1 MNKEDFKKIAY
12 PETYADE
19 KELHDIFTF
28 MRREDPVSW
37 VEPDQFRPFWAI
49 TKHEDIIE
57 IEKQNELFIND
68 PRTTLM
74 DIPTEDAIK
83 EFTGGSHLL
92 VRSLVHM
99 DNPDHQLYRSL
110 TQKWFAPPNL
120 ESLKKDIRNIAKE
133 YVNKMVDHGNE
144 CDFAK
149 DVAIFYPLRVIM
161 SILGVPKEDEPRM
174 LRLTQ
179 ELFGG
184 RDEDMIRDE
193 MIRDTEDQDPESNTI
208 TDFFEYFNALTE
220 DRRKNPTNDVSSV
233 IANAKINN
241 EQLGHLEAMSYYVII
256 ATAGHDTTSSSTAGG
271 ILALIENPD
280 QLLKLENN
288 PSLMTSAV
296 EETIRWVTPVKNF
309 FRTATQ
315 NYDLKDREIK
325 KDDSILL
332 CYPSGN
338 RDEEIFD
345 DPFKFKVDRS
355 PNRHL
360 AFGHGAHLCL
370 GKYLA
375 KIEMEIFYEELFKKI
390 DNIQL
395 NGEPEW
401 VKASFVSGLKS
412 LPIKYTLQ

>member
-193 MIRDTEDQDPESNTI
+193 SETSSESNTI

-280 QLLKLENN
+280 QLSKLKNN

-345 DPFKFKVDRS
+345 DPFEFKVDRS

>member
-28 MRREDPVSW
+28 MRKEDPVSW
-37 VEPDQFRPFWAI
+37 VEPNQFRPFWAI

-193 MIRDTEDQDPESNTI
+193 SETSSESNTI

-241 EQLGHLEAMSYYVII
+241 EQLGHLEAMSYYIII

-280 QLLKLENN
+280 QLLKLKNN

>member
-12 PETYADE
+12 PETYANE

-28 MRREDPVSW
+28 MRKKDPVSW
-37 VEPDQFRPFWAI
+37 VEPEDYRPFWAI

-57 IEKQNELFIND
+57 IEKQNEIFIND

-83 EFTGGSHLL
+83 EFTGGNHLL
-92 VRSLVHM
+92 VRTLVHM
-99 DNPDHQLYRSL
+99 DNPDHQIYRSL

-133 YVNKMVDHGNE
+133 YVNKMIDHGSE

-149 DVAIFYPLRVIM
+149 DVAIFYPLRIIM
-161 SILGVPKEDEPRM
+161 SILGVPKEDEPKM

-193 MIRDTEDQDPESNTI
+193 SETSSESNTI

-220 DRRKNPTNDVSSV
+220 DRRKNPTNDVSSI
-233 IANAKINN
+233 IANAQINN

-280 QLLKLENN
+280 QLSKLKNN
-288 PSLMTSAV
+288 PNLMTSAV

-412 LPIKYTLQ
+412 LPIKYTLR

>member
-1 MNKEDFKKIAY
+1 MNKENFKKIAY

-193 MIRDTEDQDPESNTI
+193 SETSSESNTI

-280 QLLKLENN
+280 QLLKLKNN

-338 RDEEIFD
+338 RDEEIFA

>member
-28 MRREDPVSW
+28 MRKEDPVSW

-193 MIRDTEDQDPESNTI
+193 SETSSESNTI

-233 IANAKINN
+233 IANAQINN

-280 QLLKLENN
+280 QLSKLKNN

>member
-28 MRREDPVSW
+28 MRKNDPVSW
-37 VEPDQFRPFWAI
+37 VEPDQYRPFWAI

-193 MIRDTEDQDPESNTI
+193 SETSSESNTI
-208 TDFFEYFNALTE
+208 TDFFEYFTALTE

-233 IANAKINN
+233 IANAQINN

-271 ILALIENPD
+271 ILALIENPE
-280 QLLKLENN
+280 QLSKLKNN

-315 NYDLKDREIK
+315 NYDLKDRKIK

-345 DPFKFKVDRS
+345 DPFEFKVDRS

-412 LPIKYTLQ
+412 LPIKYSLQ

>member
-19 KELHDIFTF
+19 KELHNIFTF
-28 MRREDPVSW
+28 MRKNDPVSW
-37 VEPDQFRPFWAI
+37 VEPDQYKPFWAI

-193 MIRDTEDQDPESNTI
+193 SETSSESNTI
-208 TDFFEYFNALTE
+208 TDFFEYFTALTE
-220 DRRKNPTNDVSSV
+220 DRRINPTNDVSSV
-233 IANAKINN
+233 IANAQINN

-271 ILALIENPD
+271 ILALIENPE
-280 QLLKLENN
+280 QLSKLKNN

-309 FRTATQ
+309 FRTAAQ
-315 NYDLKDREIK
+315 NYDLKDRKIK

-345 DPFKFKVDRS
+345 DPFQFKVDRS

-390 DNIQL
+390 ENIEL

-412 LPIKYTLQ
+412 LPIRYTLQ

>member
-133 YVNKMVDHGNE
+133 YVNKMVDYGNE

-149 DVAIFYPLRVIM
+149 DIAIFYPLRVIM

-193 MIRDTEDQDPESNTI
+193 SETSSESNTI

-233 IANAKINN
+233 IANAQINN

-280 QLLKLENN
+280 QLSKLKNN
-288 PSLMTSAV
+288 PNLMTSAV

>member
-193 MIRDTEDQDPESNTI
+193 SETSSESNTI

-241 EQLGHLEAMSYYVII
+241 EQLGHLEAMSYYIII

-280 QLLKLENN
+280 QLLKLKNN

-332 CYPSGN
+332 CYPSGI
-338 RDEEIFD
+338 RDEEIFA

-360 AFGHGAHLCL
+360 AFVHGAHLCL

-375 KIEMEIFYEELFKKI
+375 KIEMEIFYEELFIKI

>member
-99 DNPDHQLYRSL
+99 DNPDHQSYRSL

-120 ESLKKDIRNIAKE
+120 ESLKIDIRNIAKE
-133 YVNKMVDHGNE
+133 YVNKMVDYGSE

-149 DVAIFYPLRVIM
+149 DIAIFYPLRVIM

-193 MIRDTEDQDPESNTI
+193 SETSSESNTI

-233 IANAKINN
+233 IANAQINN
-241 EQLGHLEAMSYYVII
+241 EQLGHLEAMSYYIII

-280 QLLKLENN
+280 QLSKLKNN

>member
-12 PETYADE
+12 PETYANE
-19 KELHDIFTF
+19 KELHDIFSF
-28 MRREDPVSW
+28 MRKKDPVSW
-37 VEPDQFRPFWAI
+37 VEPDEYRPFWAI
-49 TKHEDIIE
+49 TKHEDIIK
-57 IEKQNELFIND
+57 IEKQNEIFIND

-92 VRSLVHM
+92 VRTLVHM
-99 DNPDHQLYRSL
+99 DNPDHQIYRSL

-120 ESLKKDIRNIAKE
+120 ESLKKDIRNIARE
-133 YVNKMVDHGNE
+133 YVNKMVDHGSE

-149 DVAIFYPLRVIM
+149 DVAIFYPLRIIM

-193 MIRDTEDQDPESNTI
+193 SETSSESNTI

-280 QLLKLENN
+280 QLSKLKNN

-315 NYDLKDREIK
+315 NYDLKDRKIK

-390 DNIQL
+390 ENIEL

-412 LPIKYTLQ
+412 LPIRYTLQ

>member
-28 MRREDPVSW
+28 MRKEDPVSW

-193 MIRDTEDQDPESNTI
+193 SETSSESNTI

-220 DRRKNPTNDVSSV
+220 NRRKNPTIDVSSV

-280 QLLKLENN
+280 QLSKLKNN

>member
-193 MIRDTEDQDPESNTI
+193 SETSSESNTI

-241 EQLGHLEAMSYYVII
+241 EQLGHLEAMSYYIII

-280 QLLKLENN
+280 QLLKLKNN

-315 NYDLKDREIK
+315 NYYLKDREIK

>member
-193 MIRDTEDQDPESNTI
+193 SETSSESNTI

-280 QLLKLENN
+280 QLLKLKNN

-338 RDEEIFD
+338 RDEEIFA

>member
-49 TKHEDIIE
+49 PKHEDIIE

-193 MIRDTEDQDPESNTI
+193 SETSSESNTI

-256 ATAGHDTTSSSTAGG
+256 ATAGHDSTSSSTAGG

-280 QLLKLENN
+280 QLSKLKNN

-338 RDEEIFD
+338 RDEEIFA

-390 DNIQL
+390 ENIEL

-412 LPIKYTLQ
+412 LPIKYTLH

>member
-12 PETYADE
+12 PETYANE
-19 KELHDIFTF
+19 KELHDIFSF
-28 MRREDPVSW
+28 MRKKDPVSW
-37 VEPDQFRPFWAI
+37 VEPDEYRPFWAI

-57 IEKQNELFIND
+57 IEKQNEIFIND

-92 VRSLVHM
+92 VRTLVHM
-99 DNPDHQLYRSL
+99 DNPDHQIYRSL

-120 ESLKKDIRNIAKE
+120 ESLKKDIRNIARE
-133 YVNKMVDHGNE
+133 YVNKMIDHGSE

-149 DVAIFYPLRVIM
+149 DVAIFYPLRIIM

-193 MIRDTEDQDPESNTI
+193 SETSSESNTI

-280 QLLKLENN
+280 QLSKLKNN

-315 NYDLKDREIK
+315 NYDLKDRKIK

-390 DNIQL
+390 ENIEL

-412 LPIKYTLQ
+412 LPIRYTLQ

>member
-28 MRREDPVSW
+28 MRKEDPVSW
-37 VEPDQFRPFWAI
+37 VEPNQFRPFWAI

-99 DNPDHQLYRSL
+99 DNPDHQSYRSL

-133 YVNKMVDHGNE
+133 YVNKMVDYGNE

-149 DVAIFYPLRVIM
+149 DIAIFYPLRIIM

-193 MIRDTEDQDPESNTI
+193 SETSSESNTI

-233 IANAKINN
+233 IANAQINN

-280 QLLKLENN
+280 QLSKLKNN
-288 PSLMTSAV
+288 PNLMTSAV

-315 NYDLKDREIK
+315 NYDLKDRKIK

>member
-1 MNKEDFKKIAY
+1 MNKENFKKIAY

-28 MRREDPVSW
+28 MRKEDPVSW
-37 VEPDQFRPFWAI
+37 VEPNQFRPFWAI

-99 DNPDHQLYRSL
+99 DNPDHQSYRSL

-193 MIRDTEDQDPESNTI
+193 SEISSESNTI

-241 EQLGHLEAMSYYVII
+241 EQLGHLEAMSYYIII

-280 QLLKLENN
+280 QLSKLKNN

>member
-193 MIRDTEDQDPESNTI
+193 SETSSESNTI

-280 QLLKLENN
+280 QLSKLKNN

-315 NYDLKDREIK
+315 NYDLKNREIK

>member
-193 MIRDTEDQDPESNTI
+193 SETSSESNTI
-208 TDFFEYFNALTE
+208 TDFFEYFTALTE

-233 IANAKINN
+233 IANAQINN

-271 ILALIENPD
+271 ILALIENPE
-280 QLLKLENN
+280 QLSKLKNN
-288 PSLMTSAV
+288 PNLMTSAV

-315 NYDLKDREIK
+315 NYDLKDRKIK

-345 DPFKFKVDRS
+345 DPFEFKVDRS

-390 DNIQL
+390 ENIEL

-412 LPIKYTLQ
+412 LPIRYTLQ

>member
-28 MRREDPVSW
+28 MRKEDPVSW
-37 VEPDQFRPFWAI
+37 VEPNQFRPFWAI

-193 MIRDTEDQDPESNTI
+193 SETSSESNTI

-233 IANAKINN
+233 IANAQINN

-280 QLLKLENN
+280 QLSKLKNN

>member
-28 MRREDPVSW
+28 MRKNDPVSW
-37 VEPDQFRPFWAI
+37 VEPDQYKPFWAI

-193 MIRDTEDQDPESNTI
+193 SETSSESNTI
-208 TDFFEYFNALTE
+208 TDFFEYFTALTE

-233 IANAKINN
+233 IANAQINN

-271 ILALIENPD
+271 ILALIENPE
-280 QLLKLENN
+280 QLSKLKNN

-309 FRTATQ
+309 FRTAAQ
-315 NYDLKDREIK
+315 NYDLKDRKIK

-345 DPFKFKVDRS
+345 DPFQFKVDRS

-390 DNIQL
+390 ENIEL

-412 LPIKYTLQ
+412 LPIRYTLQ

>member
-28 MRREDPVSW
+28 MRKEDPVSW
-37 VEPDQFRPFWAI
+37 VEPNQFRPFWAI

-193 MIRDTEDQDPESNTI
+193 SETSSESNTI

-233 IANAKINN
+233 IANAKIND
-241 EQLGHLEAMSYYVII
+241 EQLGHLEAMSYYIII

-280 QLLKLENN
+280 QLLKLKNN

-412 LPIKYTLQ
+412 LPIKYSLQ

>member
-193 MIRDTEDQDPESNTI
+193 SETSSESNTI
-208 TDFFEYFNALTE
+208 TDFFEYFNSLTE

-280 QLLKLENN
+280 QLSKLKNN

>member
-1 MNKEDFKKIAY
+1 MNKENFKKIAY

-193 MIRDTEDQDPESNTI
+193 SETSSESNTI

-233 IANAKINN
+233 IANAKIND
-241 EQLGHLEAMSYYVII
+241 EQLGHLEAMSYYIII

-280 QLLKLENN
+280 QLSKLKNN

>member
-28 MRREDPVSW
+28 MRKEDPVSW

-99 DNPDHQLYRSL
+99 DNPDHQSYRSL

-133 YVNKMVDHGNE
+133 YVNKMVDYGNE

-193 MIRDTEDQDPESNTI
+193 SETSSESNTI

-233 IANAKINN
+233 IANAQINN

-280 QLLKLENN
+280 QLSKLKNN

>member
-193 MIRDTEDQDPESNTI
+193 SETSSESNTI

-241 EQLGHLEAMSYYVII
+241 EQLGHLEAMSYYIII

-280 QLLKLENN
+280 QLLKLKNN

-338 RDEEIFD
+338 RDEEIFA

-390 DNIQL
+390 YNIQL

>member
-1 MNKEDFKKIAY
+1 MRNKY
-12 PETYADE
+12 PVT
-19 KELHDIFTF
+19 
-28 MRREDPVSW
+28 W
-37 VEPDQFRPFWAI
+37 VEPNQYRPFWAI
-49 TKHEDIIE
+49 TKHSDIIE
-57 IEKQNELFIND
+57 IEKQNDIFIND

-74 DIPTEDAIK
+74 DIPTEEAIR

-92 VRSLVHM
+92 VRTLVHM
-99 DNPDHQLYRSL
+99 DNPDHQTYRAL
-110 TQKWFAPPNL
+110 TQKWFSPPNL
-120 ESLKKDIRNIAKE
+120 ETLKKDIRHIAQE
-133 YVNKMVDHGNE
+133 YVEKMVDLGGE

-149 DVAIFYPLRVIM
+149 DVAIFYPLRIIM
-161 SILGVPKEDEPRM
+161 SILGVPKKDETRM

-184 RDEDMIRDE
+184 GDEDMIRDVE
-193 MIRDTEDQDPESNTI
+193 ESSPQSNTI
-208 TDFFEYFNALTE
+208 TDFFEYFNNLTE
-220 DRRKNPTNDVSSV
+220 ERRKNPTNDVASV
-233 IANAKINN
+233 IANATINN
-241 EQLGHLEAMSYYVII
+241 EPLGHLEAMSYYTII

-271 ILALIENPD
+271 ILAMIQNPD
-280 QLLKLENN
+280 QFLKLKKN
-288 PSLMTSAV
+288 PSLMPSAV

-309 FRTATQ
+309 FRTAT
-315 NYDLKDREIK
+315 KDYVIKDQKIK
-325 KDDSILL
+325 KNDSILL

-338 RDEEIFD
+338 RDEDVFD
-345 DPFKFKVDRS
+345 DPFSFKVDRT

-390 DNIQL
+390 NKIEL
-395 NGEPEW
+395 NGEPQW

>member
-1 MNKEDFKKIAY
+1 MNKENFKKIAY

-28 MRREDPVSW
+28 MRKNDPVSW
-37 VEPDQFRPFWAI
+37 VEPDQYRPFWAI

-161 SILGVPKEDEPRM
+161 SILGVSKEDEPRM

-193 MIRDTEDQDPESNTI
+193 SETSSESNTI

-241 EQLGHLEAMSYYVII
+241 EQLGHLEAMSYYIII

-280 QLLKLENN
+280 QLLKLKNN

-315 NYDLKDREIK
+315 NYYLKDREIK

-338 RDEEIFD
+338 RDEEIFA